1 MADTYL
7 TPPPNPW
14 NLNSAP
20 VAATQATATKAA
32 AAGKQNVLTSINASI
47 NATAAQPQVTVV
59 VRDGATG
66 VGAILWQERLSAVIG
81 TDSRVSLSGLQI
93 VGTTGNAMTVEFTA
107 APAAT
112 NFETV
117 SATGYQLQA
126 SV

>member
-1 MADTYL
+1 VADTYL

-14 NLNSAP
+14 NLTSAP
-20 VAATQATATKAA
+20 AAATQATASKTAA
-32 AAGKQNVLTSINASI
+32 PGKINVLTSINASI

-66 VGAILWQERLSAVIG
+66 VGAILWQDRLTAPAG
-81 TDSRVSLSGLQI
+81 ADSRVSLSGLQI
-93 VGTTGNAMTVEFTA
+93 VGTEGNAMTVEFTA

-117 SATGYQLQA
+117 SATGYQLQGPF
-126 SV
+126 

>member
-1 MADTYL
+1 VSDVYQTA
-7 TPPPNPW
+7 PPNPW
-14 NLNSAP
+14 ILTNAP

-32 AAGKQNVLTSINASI
+32 AAGKTHVLTSINASI

-66 VGAILWQERLSAVIG
+66 VGAILWQDRLTAPAGS
-81 TDSRVSLSGLQI
+81 DSRVSLSGLQI
-93 VGTTGNAMTVEFTA
+93 VGTAGNAMTVEFTA

-117 SATGYQLQA
+117 TATGYDPT
-126 SV
+126 